1 MIKVAGKVVELQ
13 DIGRDFPRGGVESMI
28 IQKIWGAEE
37 SFEYSSIDELRFEVE
52 LRKST
57 IEAAVELNSSGM
69 GFAIF
74 EKSRCNTDYWKRSP
88 DGGFVLKSN
97 VRPSDAIRDIY
108 KNGSLYATECATAI
122 MIVFYKAVLTLYPDA
137 LYDKVFSNITLMNW
151 HHIDPVFGSI
161 GLMKN
166 TKDFLPGDRGY
177 FINPDV
183 DPLTPHWQGE
193 NVIIL
198 GGGSYYG
205 HGIGI
210 KNAEAIIEALNQN
223 RARGSN
229 KSAYMLKKVGRVNY
243 RKLFRTAKSYH

>member
-1 MIKVAGKVVELQ
+1 MIKIAGKAADMQE
-13 DIGRDFPRGGVESMI
+13 IGRDLPLGGMERMI
-28 IQKIWGAEE
+28 AQSIWEAEE
-37 SFEYSSIDELRFEVE
+37 SLEYSSIDELRFEVQ
-52 LRKST
+52 LRKAT

-74 EKSRCNTDYWKRSP
+74 EKSRCNTDYWKRISN
-88 DGGFVLKSN
+88 GGFVLKNN
-97 VRPSDAIRDIY
+97 VRPSDAVRDIY

-137 LYDKVFSNITLMNW
+137 LYDKVFSEITLMNW
-151 HHIDPVFGSI
+151 HNIDPVFGSI

-210 KNAEAIIEALNQN
+210 KNAEAIIEALNRN
-223 RARGSN
+223 RARDSS
-229 KSAYMLKKVGRVNY
+229 KSAYMLKKVGRVSY
-243 RKLFRTAKSYH
+243 RKLFKTSMSNH